1 MNCVRRIT
9 RGWLSHL
16 GHDVGSVS
24 GELQFADLC
33 CFPPLVFTGTYHY
46 WNFLFV
52 CRGLTQMQE
61 EQKGCFPMQESQKGC
76 ITGTATASVLRCA
89 AFVGAQAGQQNRYVM
104 DFARCMRE
112 ACVFAAVCHY
122 GAFLGF
128 IWAVCPCRFG

>member
-1 MNCVRRIT
+1 M
-9 RGWLSHL
+9 

-33 CFPPLVFTGTYHY
+33 CFPPLVFTGTYQSLLD
-46 WNFLFV
+46 FFPPFFAG
-52 CRGLTQMQE
+52 GLR
-61 EQKGCFPMQESQKGC
+61 KCKKIRRVASQCKKVRRVVSLYP

-89 AFVGAQAGQQNRYVM
+89 AFVGAQAGQPNRYVM